1 MKEVQIIDW
10 RSPEMRTNGLNSK
23 KDSIRKLSQ
32 WNQNTFRIISNM
44 WKYINYFFTSVVI
57 SAQVPDSDEQFVPD
71 FHSENCEYLLILFI
85 FCSSIFISKCFAF
98 MSLSDIYKM
107 GKRSH
112 KKETVLLAFLL
123 VCMVHLYT
131 LAVLFFVYWPKF
143 VK

>member
-85 FCSSIFISKCFAF
+85 FCSSIFISKCLSF